1 MLAIAGD
8 ALPRALIERRTK
20 AGFNRAFFAS
30 HSRAFAESWSGG
42 GIDESLVDPEA
53 LRAEWLRPV
62 PDFRTAM
69 LLQAAWLDQRRA
81 DAGERPLAGHAC

>member
-1 MLAIAGD
+1 MSAIAGD
-8 ALPRALIERRTK
+8 VLPRELIERRTK

-30 HSRAFAESWSGG
+30 YSRAFAESWSGAG
-42 GIDESLVDPEA
+42 VDESLVDPEA